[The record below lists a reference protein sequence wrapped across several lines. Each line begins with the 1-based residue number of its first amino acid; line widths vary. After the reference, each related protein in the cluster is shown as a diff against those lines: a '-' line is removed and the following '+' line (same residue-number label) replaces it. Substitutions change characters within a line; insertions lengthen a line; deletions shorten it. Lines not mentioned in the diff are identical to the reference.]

1 MRGEAEWLKIDALF
15 PRDYQS
21 MVPQRNKIMVVSHDP
36 RLAEIRKSV
45 LESAG
50 FRVIPAQDPVTVR
63 KVCQKQT
70 VHLVMIGYSVPPA
83 LKRRVWDEARKVCKV
98 PILELH
104 KQSGPELMPP
114 AFFHQAEAPD
124 DFLTSVMK
132 IVREKLRN

>member
-1 MRGEAEWLKIDALF
+1 
-15 PRDYQS
+15 

-50 FRVIPAQDPVTVR
+50 FRVIPAKDLATVR
-63 KVCQKQT
+63 KVCQKQR

-83 LKRRVWDEARKVCKV
+83 HKRKVWDEARKVCNV

-104 KQSGPELMPP
+104 KESGPELMER
-114 AFFHQAEAPD
+114 AFFHYAEAPD
-124 DFLTSVMK
+124 DFLASVMK
-132 IVREKLRN
+132 IVRQKLQN

>member
-1 MRGEAEWLKIDALF
+1 
-15 PRDYQS
+15 
-21 MVPQRNKIMVVSHDP
+21 MVVSHDP

-50 FRVIPAQDPVTVR
+50 FQVIPARDPATVR
-63 KVCQKQT
+63 RVCQKQR

-83 LKRRVWDEARKVCKV
+83 QKRQVWDEARKVCNV

-104 KQSGPELMPP
+104 KASGPELMQP
-114 AFFHQAEAPD
+114 AFFHHAEAPD

-132 IVREKLRN
+132 IVRQKLRN